1 MSPIQDHL
9 VDLIRQQPEDAT
21 WDQLMEQILIQHMVD
36 EGLEDVRA
44 GRTLSNEDALAKIRS
59 WG

>member
-9 VDLIRQQPEDAT
+9 IDLIRKQPEDAT

-36 EGLEDVRA
+36 DGLEDVRA
-44 GRTLSNEDALAKIRS
+44 GRTHSNEDALSKIRS

>member
-44 GRTLSNEDALAKIRS
+44 GRTLFNEDALAKIRS

>member
-36 EGLEDVRA
+36 EGLEDARA
-44 GRTLSNEDALAKIRS
+44 GRMLSNEDALTKIRS

>member
-36 EGLEDVRA
+36 EGLEDARA
-44 GRTLSNEDALAKIRS
+44 GMLVSNEDALKKIRS